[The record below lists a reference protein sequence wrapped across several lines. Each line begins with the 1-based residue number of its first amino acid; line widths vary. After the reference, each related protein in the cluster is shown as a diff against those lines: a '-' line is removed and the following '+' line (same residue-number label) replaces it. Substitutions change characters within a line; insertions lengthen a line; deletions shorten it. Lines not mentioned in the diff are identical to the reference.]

1 MGKIGTFSASDL
13 LAPAKLT
20 ADHIVDDFDCGYSV
34 LNNWLYRYALQNQQ
48 SNAAMTFVV
57 CRQNRVVGYY
67 SLAVGAVHHEVV
79 PARIKKGLARYPI
92 PIMVLARLAVD
103 LRDQGHG
110 IGKGLL
116 KDAVLRTL
124 QAAKF
129 AGIRAIFV
137 NAKDEK
143 ARRFYERFDFEPS
156 PVDPLKL
163 MLLIKDAEKTFKAQN
178 GGSGVRPR

>member
-1 MGKIGTFSASDL
+1 
-13 LAPAKLT
+13 
-20 ADHIVDDFDCGYSV
+20 
-34 LNNWLYRYALQNQQ
+34 
-48 SNAAMTFVV
+48 
-57 CRQNRVVGYY
+57 
-67 SLAVGAVHHEVV
+67 
-79 PARIKKGLARYPI
+79 
-92 PIMVLARLAVD
+92 
-103 LRDQGHG
+103 
-110 IGKGLL
+110 
-116 KDAVLRTL
+116 L

-178 GGSGVRPR
+178 G

>member
-1 MGKIGTFSASDL
+1 MGKIETFSASDL
-13 LAPAKLT
+13 SAPAKLT
-20 ADHIVDDFDCGYSV
+20 ADHIIDDFDCGYPV
-34 LNNWLYRYALQNQQ
+34 LNRWLCRYALQNQQ

-67 SLAVGAVHHEVV
+67 SLAVGAVDLEVV
-79 PARIKKGLARYPI
+79 PARIKKGLARHPI

-103 LRDQGHG
+103 LRGQGCG
-110 IGKGLL
+110 IGRGLL

-178 GGSGVRPR
+178 G

>member
-1 MGKIGTFSASDL
+1 MGKIETFSASDL
-13 LAPAKLT
+13 SAPAKLT
-20 ADHIVDDFDCGYSV
+20 ADHIIGDFDCGYPV
-34 LNNWLYRYALQNQQ
+34 LNRWLCRYALQNQQ

-67 SLAVGAVHHEVV
+67 SLAVGAVDHEVA
-79 PARIKKGLARYPI
+79 PTRIKKGLARHPI

-103 LRDQGHG
+103 LRGQGCG

-124 QAAKF
+124 QAVKF

-143 ARRFYERFDFEPS
+143 ARRFYERFDFEQS

-163 MLLIKDAEKTFKAQN
+163 MLLIKDVEKTFKAQN
-178 GGSGVRPR
+178 G

>member
-1 MGKIGTFSASDL
+1 MGKIETFFAPDL
-13 LAPAKLT
+13 SAPAKLT
-20 ADHIVDDFDCGYSV
+20 ADHIIDDFDCGYPA
-34 LNNWLYRYALQNQQ
+34 LNHWLFRYALQNQQ

-57 CRQNRVVGYY
+57 CRHNRVVGYY
-67 SLAVGAVHHEVV
+67 SLAVGGVDHEVV
-79 PARIKKGLARYPI
+79 PARIKKGLARHPI

-103 LRDQGHG
+103 LRDQGRG
-110 IGKGLL
+110 IGRGLL

-137 NAKDEK
+137 NAKDED

-163 MLLIKDAEKTFKAQN
+163 MLLINDAVKTFEAQN
-178 GGSGVRPR
+178 G

>member
-1 MGKIGTFSASDL
+1 VGKIETFSASDL
-13 LAPAKLT
+13 SAPAKLT
-20 ADHIVDDFDCGYSV
+20 ADHIVDDFDCGYPV
-34 LNNWLYRYALQNQQ
+34 LNHWLYRYALQNQQ

-57 CRQNRVVGYY
+57 RRQNRVVGYY
-67 SLAVGAVHHEVV
+67 SLAVGAVDHEVV
-79 PARIKKGLARYPI
+79 PARIKKGLARHPI

-124 QAAKF
+124 QAANF

-143 ARRFYERFDFEPS
+143 ARIFYERFDFEPS

-163 MLLIKDAEKTFKAQN
+163 MLLIKDAEKTFKAQKSE
-178 GGSGVRPR
+178 GQA